1 MLKAAVFAT
10 QHSVKP
16 CTPGGGR
23 RNLPGIKQGADQ
35 MDKGQR
41 FELARRAEVVMHLAG
56 GDIGF

>member
-1 MLKAAVFAT
+1 M
-10 QHSVKP
+10 KP